1 MRAKKLEVEVV
12 CFVSEINNADD
23 DVSVCCCTSR
33 ALNADFFNGIIGVT
47 KTRSINQLCRYSI
60 YGKAFSQ
67 CVSRRSRDRRC
78 GVRYRFRDR

>member
-33 ALNADFFNGIIGVT
+33 ALNADFFNGIIGVIEGPDSVRGET
-47 KTRSINQLCRYSI
+47 GRLAI
-60 YGKAFSQ
+60 
-67 CVSRRSRDRRC
+67 DRRQC
-78 GVRYRFRDR
+78 RTV